1 MLWRVY
7 VQRIYSL
14 IAKDYKSDW
23 SLKVTWKRGAFLLLY
38 SNTKVNK
45 YSSCYLF
52 LSLSGRWF
60 ILIKHTESATGGVP
74 YEKVFLEISQNSLE
88 NTCARDSFL
97 IKVQAWNFIKEGSLA
112 QVFPVNFAKFLRTSI
127 LQNITGQ
134 LLLNRLLLYCLDLL
148 FTAICH

>member
-1 MLWRVY
+1 M
-7 VQRIYSL
+7 
-14 IAKDYKSDW
+14 
-23 SLKVTWKRGAFLLLY
+23 LLY

-97 IKVQAWNFIKEGSLA
+97 IKMQAWNFIKKGSLA
-112 QVFPVNFAKFLRTSI
+112 QVFSCEFCKISKNIYFTEHHRTAASK
-127 LQNITGQ
+127 QVITV
-134 LLLNRLLLYCLDLL
+134 L
-148 FTAICH
+148 F

>member
-1 MLWRVY
+1 M
-7 VQRIYSL
+7 
-14 IAKDYKSDW
+14 
-23 SLKVTWKRGAFLLLY
+23 LLY

-112 QVFPVNFAKFLRTSI
+112 QVFSCEFCKISKNIYFTEHHRTAASKQI
-127 LQNITGQ
+127 IIV
-134 LLLNRLLLYCLDLL
+134 L
-148 FTAICH
+148 FRFTIYSYLPLATFGVSF